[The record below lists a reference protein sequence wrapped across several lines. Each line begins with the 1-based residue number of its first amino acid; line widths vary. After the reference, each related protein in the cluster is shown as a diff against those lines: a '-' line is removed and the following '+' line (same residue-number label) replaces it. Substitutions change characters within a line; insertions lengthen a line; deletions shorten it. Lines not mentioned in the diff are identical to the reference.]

1 VATQIYADC
10 ESWHCGH
17 GKAYEKYGID
27 SERGCLIVVRPD
39 GYTALLA
46 EIEDTKSLDEYFDA
60 FLQQP
65 TNALGANTEP
75 DWTIYA
81 QRKKARREEAL
92 AQREL

>member
-27 SERGCLIVVRPD
+27 SERGCLIVVRP
-39 GYTALLA
+39 
-46 EIEDTKSLDEYFDA
+46 EYFDT
-60 FLQQP
+60 FLLQP
-65 TNALGANTEP
+65 THALGANTEP